1 MIHNHNNDSF
11 VTMFHTSTNTCW
23 CANITDEQ
31 LKTWQE
37 YADYNKA
44 EYGTI
49 PTINEYFGLTSSN
62 KAGN

>member
-1 MIHNHNNDSF
+1 
-11 VTMFHTSTNTCW
+11 MFHTSTNTCW

-49 PTINEYFGLTSSN
+49 PTIKEYFGSTSSN
-62 KAGN
+62 KAGA